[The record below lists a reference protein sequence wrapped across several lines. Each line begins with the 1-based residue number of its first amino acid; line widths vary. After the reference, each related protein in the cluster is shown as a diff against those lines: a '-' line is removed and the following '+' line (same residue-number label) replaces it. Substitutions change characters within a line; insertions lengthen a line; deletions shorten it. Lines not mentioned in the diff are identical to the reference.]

1 MGEKNMSNKNVTS
14 KSRRKFFKKAAAV
27 TGATAAA
34 VAMPNVAAWSASH
47 AKTVKLKMQ
56 AAWGGGIFLE
66 MAKQY
71 GDRVNAMGGGSLQME
86 VLPVGAVLKTK
97 EIADGVSKGVV
108 DASHSV
114 TAYWYGKNAAASLFG
129 TGPSYG
135 FSSQELMGWIE
146 QGGGRALYEKT
157 LSKIGLDVV
166 GFFAM
171 PMPAQPF
178 GWFKKK
184 TTKVSQVKGLK
195 YRTVGLATNVLQKMG
210 MVVRQLPG
218 GEIQPAM
225 KTGLIDAAE
234 FNNPTSDRDFGMQD
248 VSKHYHLG
256 SFHQS
261 QEMFEMQFNKK
272 KYNSLSP
279 AHQAI
284 IKHAAEAANTANYF
298 MALVRYSTDLGR
310 LMNESGVN
318 VHQTSD
324 EILGAQLKAWDTV
337 MKDFRKDPL
346 FDEIIKSQQAYAKKV
361 MKYLFMNQ
369 PNYRLA
375 YTRTFGDPVKVKI

>member
-1 MGEKNMSNKNVTS
+1 MSNKNVTS
-14 KSRRKFFKKAAAV
+14 NSRRKFFKKAAAV

-34 VAMPNVAAWSASH
+34 VAMPNVGAWSGSH
-47 AKTVKLKMQ
+47 GKTVKLKMQ

-71 GDRVNAMGGGSLQME
+71 ADRVNAMGGGSLQLE
-86 VLPVGAVLKTK
+86 VLPVGAVLKTS
-97 EIADGVSKGVV
+97 EIADGVSKGIV

-146 QGGGRALYEKT
+146 EGGGRALYEKT
-157 LSKIGLDVV
+157 LKKIGLDVV

-178 GWFKKK
+178 GWFKKNVK
-184 TTKVSQVKGLK
+184 TVKDVKGMK

-284 IKHAAEAANTANYF
+284 IKHAAEAANTSNYF
-298 MALVRYSTDLGR
+298 MALVRYSNDLGR
-310 LMNESGVN
+310 LMKESGVN
-318 VHQTSD
+318 VYQTSD
-324 EILGAQLKAWDTV
+324 EILDAQLKAWDSV

-346 FDEIIKSQQAYAKKV
+346 FDEIVRSQQAYAKKV

-375 YTRTFGDPVKVKI
+375 YTRAFGDPTKVKI

>member
-1 MGEKNMSNKNVTS
+1 MSKKTITS
-14 KSRRKFFKKAAAV
+14 QSRRKFFKAAAV
-27 TGATAAA
+27 TGAAAVA
-34 VAMPNVAAWSASH
+34 TVAMPNVGAYSAAH
-47 AKTVKLKMQ
+47 MKTVKLKMQ
-56 AAWGGGIFLE
+56 AAWPGGRDIFFE
-66 MAKQY
+66 MA
-71 GDRVNAMGGGSLQME
+71 GDYAKKVNAMGGGSLSIE
-86 VLPVGAVLKTK
+86 VLPVGAVLKTA
-97 EIADGVSKGVV
+97 EIAEGVSKGVV

-114 TAYWYGKNAAASLFG
+114 SAYWYGKNPAASLFG

-146 QGGGRALYEKT
+146 YGGGRALYEKT
-157 LSKIGLDVV
+157 LAKIGLNVI

-178 GWFKKK
+178 GWFKKHV
-184 TTKVSQVKGLK
+184 TKVSDVKGMK
-195 YRTVGLATNVLQKMG
+195 YRTVGLATNVLQAMG

-234 FNNPTSDRDFGMQD
+234 FNNPTSDKNFGMQD

-261 QEMFEMQFNKK
+261 QEMFEMHFNKK
-272 KYNSLSP
+272 TFNNLSP

-284 IKHAAEAANTANYF
+284 IKNASYAANTDNYF
-298 MALVRYSTDLGR
+298 KALVRYSTDLGK

-318 VHQTSD
+318 VYQTSD
-324 EILGAQLKAWDTV
+324 EILNEQLKAWDKV
-337 MKDFRKDPL
+337 MADFRKDAL
-346 FDEIIKSQQAYAKKV
+346 FDEIVKSQQAYAKKV

-375 YTRTFGDPVKVKI
+375 YTNTFGDPAKVKI

>member
-1 MGEKNMSNKNVTS
+1 MSNKNVTS
-14 KSRRKFFKKAAAV
+14 NSRRKFFKKAAAV

-34 VAMPNVAAWSASH
+34 VAMPNVGAWSASH
-47 AKTVKLKMQ
+47 AKAVKLKMQ

-71 GDRVNAMGGGSLQME
+71 ADRVNAMGGGSLSLE
-86 VLPVGAVLKTK
+86 VLPVGAVLKTS
-97 EIADGVSKGVV
+97 EIADGVSKGIV

-135 FSSQELMGWIE
+135 FSSMELMGWIE
-146 QGGGRALYEKT
+146 EGGGRALYEKT
-157 LSKIGLDVV
+157 LKKIGLDVV

-178 GWFKKK
+178 GWFKKNVK
-184 TTKVSQVKGLK
+184 TVKDVKGMK

-234 FNNPTSDRDFGMQD
+234 FNNPTSDKDFGMQD

-284 IKHAAEAANTANYF
+284 IKHAAEAANTSNYF
-298 MALVRYSTDLGR
+298 MALVRYSNDLGK
-310 LMNESGVN
+310 LMNESKVN
-318 VHQTSD
+318 VYQTSD
-324 EILGAQLKAWDTV
+324 AILDAQLAAWDVV

-346 FDEIIKSQQAYAKKV
+346 FDEIVRSQQAYAKKV

-375 YTRTFGDPVKVKI
+375 YTRAFGDPAKVKI

>member
-1 MGEKNMSNKNVTS
+1 MSKKNITSN
-14 KSRRKFFKKAAAV
+14 SRRKFFKKAAAV

-34 VAMPNVAAWSASH
+34 VAMPNVGAWSASH
-47 AKTVKLKMQ
+47 AKAVKLKMQ

-71 GDRVNAMGGGSLQME
+71 ADRVNAMGGGSLSLE
-86 VLPVGAVLKTK
+86 VLPVGAVLKTS
-97 EIADGVSKGVV
+97 EIADGVSKGIV

-146 QGGGRALYEKT
+146 EGGGRALYEKT
-157 LSKIGLDVV
+157 LKKIGLDVV

-178 GWFKKK
+178 GWFKKNV
-184 TTKVSQVKGLK
+184 TKVSDVKGMK

-234 FNNPTSDRDFGMQD
+234 FNNPTSDKDFGMQD

-284 IKHAAEAANTANYF
+284 IKHAAEAANTSNYF
-298 MALVRYSTDLGR
+298 MALVRYSNDLGR
-310 LMNESGVN
+310 LMKESGVN
-318 VHQTSD
+318 VYQTSD
-324 EILGAQLKAWDTV
+324 EILDAQLKAWDSV

-346 FDEIIKSQQAYAKKV
+346 FDEIVRSQQAYAKKV

-375 YTRTFGDPVKVKI
+375 YTRAFGDPTKVKI

>member
-1 MGEKNMSNKNVTS
+1 MSKKEKALKRVKTP
-14 KSRRKFFKKAAAV
+14 SRRKFFKAAAA
-27 TGATAAA
+27 TGAAAA
-34 VAMPNVAAWSASH
+34 ATIAMPNVSFGAPV
-47 AKTVKLKMQ
+47 TLKMQ

-71 GDRVNAMGGGSLQME
+71 ADRVNAMAGGNLKVE
-86 VLPVGAVLKTK
+86 VLPVGAVLKTA

-108 DASHSV
+108 DAGHLV
-114 TAYWYGKNAAASLFG
+114 TAYWYGKNPAASLFG

-146 QGGGRALYEKT
+146 EGGGRALYEKT
-157 LSKIGLDVV
+157 LRTIGLDVV

-178 GWFKKK
+178 GWFKKNV
-184 TTKVSQVKGLK
+184 TKVKDVKGMK
-195 YRTVGLATNVLQKMG
+195 YRTVGLATDVLMKMG
-210 MVVRQLPG
+210 MVVKNLPG
-218 GEIQPAM
+218 AEIQPSM
-225 KTGLIDAAE
+225 KTGVIDAAE
-234 FNNPTSDRDFGMQD
+234 FNNPTSDKDFGMQD

-261 QEMFEMQFNKK
+261 QEMFELMFNKK
-272 KYNSLSP
+272 KYNNLSP
-279 AHQAI
+279 EHQAI
-284 IKHAAEAANTANYF
+284 IKHAAEATNTANYF
-298 MALVRYSTDLGR
+298 MALVRYSNDLGK
-310 LMNESGVN
+310 LMNEHGVN
-318 VHQTSD
+318 VYQTSD
-324 EILGAQLKAWDTV
+324 AIMDAQLAAWDSV

-346 FDEIIKSQQAYAKKV
+346 FDEIVKSQQAYAKKV

-375 YTRTFGDPVKVKI
+375 YTRTFGDPTKVKI

>member
-1 MGEKNMSNKNVTS
+1 MSNKNVTS
-14 KSRRKFFKKAAAV
+14 NSRRKFFKKAAAV

-34 VAMPNVAAWSASH
+34 VAMPNVGAWSASH
-47 AKTVKLKMQ
+47 AKAVKLKMQ

-71 GDRVNAMGGGSLQME
+71 ADRVNAMGGGSLSLE
-86 VLPVGAVLKTK
+86 VLPVGAVLKTS
-97 EIADGVSKGVV
+97 EIADGVSKGIV

-135 FSSQELMGWIE
+135 FSSMELMGWIE
-146 QGGGRALYEKT
+146 EGGGRALYEKT
-157 LSKIGLDVV
+157 LKKIGLDVV

-178 GWFKKK
+178 GWFKKNVK
-184 TTKVSQVKGLK
+184 TVKDVKGMK

-234 FNNPTSDRDFGMQD
+234 FNNPTSDKDFGMQD

-284 IKHAAEAANTANYF
+284 IKHAAEAANTSNYF
-298 MALVRYSTDLGR
+298 MALVRYSNDLGR
-310 LMNESGVN
+310 LMNEHKVN
-318 VHQTSD
+318 VYQTSD
-324 EILGAQLKAWDTV
+324 AILDAQLKAWDVV

-346 FDEIIKSQQAYAKKV
+346 FDEIVKSQQAYAKKV

-375 YTRTFGDPVKVKI
+375 YTRAFGDPTKVKI